1 MYWKVT
7 EARFRRW
14 NSAKPN
20 LHSNEGSSALWGW
33 QLWHKKGLALFICD
47 SRCLCSTVLGDVA
60 EEVKYKKLSLF
71 KLVRRAARK
80 AQPVCVFFLATKW
93 LGRWKRKE
101 IIVKKNKVNYLV
113 YSRGQVNGS
122 VSCDGYSSW
131 WNPASIHLQRVTTEG
146 MCEVNVCS
154 VSQLIFFK
162 WEYDDLLLVPFGSE
176 ISDVLVFPYKCCENA
191 EGCSCEFNHAL
202 AKLVAAHFTV
212 ERPAIIRRKF
222 S

>member
-47 SRCLCSTVLGDVA
+47 SRCLCSTVLGDAA

-80 AQPVCVFFLATKW
+80 AQPVCVFLFLPRCDWAGENGKKSSLRRIRWIIWYTVVGKW
-93 LGRWKRKE
+93 ME
-101 IIVKKNKVNYLV
+101 VFHAMDIAA
-113 YSRGQVNGS
+113 
-122 VSCDGYSSW
+122 DGTLR
-131 WNPASIHLQRVTTEG
+131 ASISNGWQQKECARWT
-146 MCEVNVCS
+146 CARFRN
-154 VSQLIFFK
+154 
-162 WEYDDLLLVPFGSE
+162 
-176 ISDVLVFPYKCCENA
+176 
-191 EGCSCEFNHAL
+191 
-202 AKLVAAHFTV
+202 
-212 ERPAIIRRKF
+212 
-222 S
+222 